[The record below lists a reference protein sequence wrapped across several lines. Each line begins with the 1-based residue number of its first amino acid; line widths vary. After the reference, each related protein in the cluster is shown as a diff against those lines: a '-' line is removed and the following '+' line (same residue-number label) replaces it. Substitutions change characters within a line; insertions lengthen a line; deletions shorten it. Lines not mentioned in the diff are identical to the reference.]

1 MDNILS
7 YFLSITVQ
15 VGILFVLIAVGMV
28 ITKLKVVTK
37 TGVDQIV
44 DVLLY
49 VVTPCLIV
57 DSFLSVEFN
66 KDTIT
71 ELLIAAGCAILTHII
86 GIIFA
91 LVFLRVK
98 PDAMKSV
105 YRFGVVFSNGGFMSL
120 PLAEAIL
127 GEKGVVLVSM
137 YVIVFNIMTW
147 TYGVSLFKSE
157 QKASKLKILIN
168 PGTIGVI
175 IGLPL
180 FLLSVH
186 MPEIVT
192 KPLEYLSSLNTPLAM
207 LVTGYFLMSA
217 NIKSGIRDVKMWI
230 AAALRLLVVPLC
242 CVLLFKYAFGLSGTL
257 LIGCIIPACAPT
269 AVNTMM
275 LSAKFGG
282 DTALA
287 SRLLSVTTVLSIIT
301 MPLMLMIAQI

>member
-7 YFLSITVQ
+7 YFFGITVQ
-15 VGILFVLIAVGMV
+15 VGILFVLIAVGV
-28 ITKLKVVTK
+28 IIAKLKVVTK

-44 DVLLY
+44 DILLY
-49 VVTPCLIV
+49 AVTPCLIV
-57 DSFLSVEFN
+57 NSFLSVEFN
-66 KDTIT
+66 ADTVT
-71 ELLIAAGCAILTHII
+71 ELLIAAGCAVITHII
-86 GIIFA
+86 GILFA
-91 LVFLRVK
+91 LVFLKTK

-120 PLAEAIL
+120 PLASAII

-180 FLLSVH
+180 FLMSLH
-186 MPEIVT
+186 MPEIIA
-192 KPLEYLSSLNTPLAM
+192 KPLEYMSSLNTPLAM
-207 LVTGYFLMSA
+207 LVTGYFLLSA
-217 NIKSGIRDVKMWI
+217 NIKSGMTDIKMWL
-230 AAALRLLVVPLC
+230 ASALRLIAVPLC
-242 CVLLFKYAFGLSGTL
+242 CVLLFKYAFGLSGNL
-257 LIGCIIPACAPT
+257 LISCIIPACAPT

-301 MPLMLMIAQI
+301 MPLMLMIAQM